1 MNMNTNVN
9 ENSMFRAFFKGF
21 ASVFNFSGGPL
32 ISIHDIDSG
41 FQKDKEALA
50 GDWRRVGGD
59 MRRAMNIVRHE
70 R

>member
-1 MNMNTNVN
+1 MNININ
-9 ENSMFRAFFKGF
+9 ENNIFGAFLKGF
-21 ASVFNFSGGPL
+21 ASVFNFSGGAL

-50 GDWRRVGGD
+50 GDWQRVGDD
-59 MRRAMNIVRHE
+59 MRRAMNMVCHE